1 MGRLTVPRVRRNRFD
16 TSSAGG
22 SGRSPIWRL
31 ALVSGLLLAGLPAG
45 VGGAVAPTRHPLP
58 PAGPHPTDTR
68 TRISFRADPVKGGA
82 RAEWVD
88 RDLRTEAS
96 ISGPTGAA
104 ASPATS
110 AQLDRLMA
118 LTANRRATV
127 LPARPDDPR
136 EAKDAA
142 ATAVAAKAAP
152 LGWTAPALLADPN
165 HANDQY
171 VSIAASPITGYLYAV
186 FEGYDLASTDR
197 DIHIARSSDD
207 GLTWTVWEMPSYTL
221 DEMMPDLAVDGAGY
235 IHVVWVRA
243 DGVVVRARSSAP
255 DNPQTWSWVRG
266 LATGVL
272 CATPSIAVSGAGD
285 FARVFIAASMVDSGE
300 WTLLWM
306 WSTTGGATLSYDYL
320 YADGYPDLWPDVA
333 IDGATV
339 YLVNGEQD
347 ASSGEIEILIARDAL
362 SGSFANITNLSA
374 WTAMSCGYPSLA
386 AQGQDVYCAYQLDW
400 DDGLGQID
408 GDIIYAFSWDG
419 LTSVYGPYE
428 IAADLR
434 ENVGPAIFTRDGV
447 VGIAYLDA
455 PANGDEFGLVAR
467 LAGGRGHPDNWLEP
481 EPVESAGMVSPTFRA
496 AAGAVGPAATG
507 TAPTLHAIWTD
518 KRDYPTQGLNI
529 YRSRRATRPN
539 LAPFTPEGW
548 SGPLTASYTRGGRTL
563 GPVAAGDTTW
573 VSLAFWNDGL
583 AAATQDVVARLTLDG
598 ALVGAW
604 LLPGGL
610 PTAIYAAVEDWPL
623 VVAVGGHDLALVLDP
638 LDAVPEELETDNT
651 WVENLWF
658 LDGDP
663 LLRLSPAQVTHVF
676 PAPAPAPATK
686 AAVDAPPLLTR
697 AWLPVMSAEL
707 AAAVAAVGPDD
718 RLPVI
723 VTPAEQVDLAALAGL
738 LAASGNS
745 ADHRAEV
752 ISALKGHASRK
763 RDKLERAHR
772 IALLSGRLMSPQ
784 ELWIS
789 GQIALRA
796 TPDAIAELAVD
807 PEVGRIWLDDRLN
820 SASGAAVA
828 APLLTS
834 TRLVPLTAGALI
846 PAAAATAD
854 KALAWHLAKIG
865 ATDAW
870 SQGFDGAGVVVGHL
884 DTGVNT
890 GHPDLIGQLWD
901 GGTAFPHHG
910 WDFIG
915 DDNDPFDGDATYW
928 HGTHTAGLVV
938 GDGTGGTTTGAAP
951 GARLMALRCVP
962 GYYQD
967 LVDALQ
973 FGLDHGADVLTMSAG
988 WADPTSDL
996 RASLRGTAE
1005 ALLAAGVPWFCAAGN
1020 GDNAGGHLPLPRD
1033 IAAPGDC
1040 PNPAYGSGGHTA
1052 VITVGATDQYDAVG
1066 VTSSR
1071 GPTAWSLTD
1080 PPAYGD
1086 YPYPPGLV
1094 KPDLAAPGVA
1104 ITSTVGASGYA
1115 TYTGTSMA
1123 TPLVTGAAAILLQ
1136 ARPLLSPVELAAAL
1150 EGGALDVAPAGRD
1163 NDTGAG
1169 RLDIPAALGLLPDTA
1184 AEVFWAH
1191 NDGPLP
1197 LRITDVTWYSAW
1209 LSVTPR
1215 TALIAPGD
1223 SVRFTAIFDPAALT
1237 AGTHYD
1243 VALFVCNDPHSP
1255 RPLAVTV
1262 SLGDDGVT
1270 DVPDDGPPAA
1280 STPALT
1286 GQPNPF
1292 NPRTALRFVLAAPG
1306 RARLMVYGLDGRRL
1320 RTLVDGELPAG
1331 PHEALWDGC
1340 DDAGRPLASGTYLAR
1355 FAGPGGRTAARKLAL
1370 VR

>member
-1 MGRLTVPRVRRNRFD
+1 
-16 TSSAGG
+16 
-22 SGRSPIWRL
+22 
-31 ALVSGLLLAGLPAG
+31 
-45 VGGAVAPTRHPLP
+45 
-58 PAGPHPTDTR
+58 
-68 TRISFRADPVKGGA
+68 
-82 RAEWVD
+82 
-88 RDLRTEAS
+88 
-96 ISGPTGAA
+96 
-104 ASPATS
+104 
-110 AQLDRLMA
+110 MA
-118 LTANRRATV
+118 I
-127 LPARPDDPR
+127 D
-136 EAKDAA
+136 
-142 ATAVAAKAAP
+142 
-152 LGWTAPALLADPN
+152 
-165 HANDQY
+165 
-171 VSIAASPITGYLYAV
+171 ASPITGWLYAV
-186 FEGYDLASTDR
+186 FEAYDLASTDR
-197 DIHIARSSDD
+197 DIHIARSSDG
-207 GLTWTVWEMPSYTL
+207 GLTWTVWEMPSSTL
-221 DEMMPDLAVDGAGY
+221 DEMMPDIAVDGAGY
-235 IHVVWVRA
+235 IHVVWVRS
-243 DGVVVRARSSAP
+243 DGVVVRARSAAP
-255 DNPQTWSWVRG
+255 DNPQAWSWVRG
-266 LATGVL
+266 LATGAL

-306 WSTTGGATLSYDYL
+306 WSTTGGATLAYDYL

-347 ASSGEIEILIARDAL
+347 AYTGEIEILIARDAL
-362 SGSFANITNLSA
+362 SGTFADVTNLTA

-386 AQGQDVYCAYQLDW
+386 AQGQDVFCAYQLDW
-400 DDGLGQID
+400 DDGLGNID

-419 LTSVYGPYE
+419 LTTVYGPYE
-428 IAADLR
+428 IAADAR
-434 ENVGPAIFTRDGV
+434 EDVGPAVFTRDGV

-455 PANGDEFGLVAR
+455 PTNGDEFGLVTR
-467 LAGGRGHPDNWLEP
+467 LAGGRGHPDNWLAP
-481 EPVESAGMVSPTFRA
+481 ETVEGTGLVSPSFRA
-496 AAGAVGPAATG
+496 AAGAVGPAPTG

-539 LAPFTPEGW
+539 LAPFTPSGW

-598 ALVGAW
+598 AVVGAW

-610 PTAIYAAVEDWPL
+610 PTATYATAEDWPL
-623 VVAVGGHDLALVLDP
+623 VVGAGGHDLAVVLDP
-638 LDAVPEELETDNT
+638 LDAVPEENEGDNT

-663 LLRLSPAQVTHVF
+663 LLRLSPSHVTHVF
-676 PAPAPAPATK
+676 PAPAPVTATK
-686 AAVDAPPLLTR
+686 ALVDAPPLLTR
-697 AWLPVMSAEL
+697 SWLPVLSAEL
-707 AAAVAAVGPDD
+707 SAAAAAAGPDEL
-718 RLPVI
+718 LPVI
-723 VTPAEQVDLAALAGL
+723 VVPAEQVDLAALSTR
-738 LAASGNS
+738 LAASGNAAGRR
-745 ADHRAEV
+745 ADLV
-752 ISALKGHASRK
+752 NALKGHVSRQ
-763 RDKLERAHR
+763 RAGLERTHR
-772 IALLSGRLMSPQ
+772 SALLDGRLLTPH
-784 ELWIS
+784 ELWIT

-796 TPDAIAELAVD
+796 TPDAIAGLAAD
-807 PEVGRIWLDDRLN
+807 PAVGRLWLDDRR
-820 SASGAAVA
+820 SVAAAFPGAGAVA
-828 APLLTS
+828 VAVSPRPVT
-834 TRLVPLTAGALI
+834 TGRVPS
-846 PAAAATAD
+846 AAAAAVPDDGAVATA
-854 KALAWHLAKIG
+854 AATLAWHLAKIG
-865 ATDAW
+865 APTAW
-870 SQGFDGAGVVVGHL
+870 SQGLDGTGVLVGHL

-890 GHPDLIGQLWD
+890 GHPDLVGQLWD
-901 GGTAFPHHG
+901 GGTACPHHG
-910 WDFIG
+910 WDFL
-915 DDNDPFDGDATYW
+915 DEDNDPFDGDTTYW

-938 GDGTGGTTTGAAP
+938 GDGTNGTATGAAP

-973 FGLDHGADVLTMSAG
+973 FGLDHGADLLTMSAG
-988 WADPTSDL
+988 WADPSADL
-996 RASLRGTAE
+996 RAALRGTAE

-1033 IAAPGDC
+1033 ISAPGDC
-1040 PNPAYGSGGHTA
+1040 PNPGYGVAGHSA
-1052 VITVGATDQYDAVG
+1052 VITVGATDQNDLVG
-1066 VTSSR
+1066 ATSSR

-1104 ITSTVGASGYA
+1104 VTSTVGASGYA

-1123 TPLVTGAAAILLQ
+1123 TPLVAGAAAILLQ

-1150 EGGALDVAPAGRD
+1150 EGGAFDVAPAGRD

-1169 RLDIPAALGLLPDTA
+1169 RLDLAAALGLLPDTA
-1184 AEVFWAH
+1184 AELFWAH

-1197 LRITDVTWYSAW
+1197 LRITDITWQSAW
-1209 LSVTPR
+1209 LSISPR

-1223 SVRFTAIFDPAALT
+1223 SARFTAVFDPAALP

-1243 VALFVCNDPHSP
+1243 EAVFVCNDPRPP
-1255 RPLAVTV
+1255 RPLAVTA
-1262 SLGDDGVT
+1262 SLGADGVT

-1280 STPALT
+1280 LAPTLA
-1286 GQPNPF
+1286 GYPNPF
-1292 NPRTALRFVLAAPG
+1292 NPRTVLRFELAAPG
-1306 RARLMVYGLDGRRL
+1306 RARLAVYGLDGRRL

-1331 PHEALWDGC
+1331 PHELLWDGC

-1355 FAGPGGRTAARKLAL
+1355 LAGPGGRAAVRKLAL